1 MDKEVNYQETV
12 SIGDYIIIQK
22 QDYRKVCRITRDG
35 TFTLGKEQVEMSGI
49 INKPYWTT
57 FKMIGP
63 VSSLKNGLKTITLEV
78 AEKAETSENIHKGLA
93 SGSDN
98 RSINDDGTSQK
109 LSKAEIEDLREA
121 GKSSK
126 EIVGYLIEN
135 SSSFSSK
142 TEYSQEK
149 YIKKKETKYCR
160 YLTILKP
167 TVGLLQEI
175 YFRQDPGR
183 VNCLRMDTL
192 SQILSYCDVK
202 SEGKYLLYDGG
213 SCGLAAAAML
223 SRIGANT
230 QGTLINLHPG
240 NQPNLTLVQ
249 AMNFTDEQVKRMLAV
264 NLYTFL
270 RLYYQG
276 DQVILEELAK
286 KYALSALRRQN
297 SENHDGNHQ
306 AKKPRLEP
314 EVEDDSTTTSEEE
327 EKKLNDVIMETDI
340 EAADDL
346 IKTAAFKK
354 PKWFQETKEVV
365 DCLKLSKADGLA
377 IVAKEHP
384 LNIVNALLPYL
395 EVSKP
400 FVIYHCYR
408 EPLQETYVA
417 LKSRKDVINLRLLSN
432 FCRGYQVLP
441 NRTHPEITTND
452 LGGYL
457 LAGYL
462 VS

>member
-1 MDKEVNYQETV
+1 MNQETV
-12 SIGDYIIIQK
+12 SVGNYIIVQK
-22 QDYRKVCRITRDG
+22 QDYRKVCRVSRDG
-35 TFTLGKEQVEMSGI
+35 TFSLGKEQVEMAGV

-63 VSSLKNGLKTITLEV
+63 VSTSKNGLKTITLEV
-78 AEKAETSENIHKGLA
+78 AEKAETSENLHKGLA

-98 RSINDDGTSQK
+98 RSINDDGMSQK

-183 VNCLRMDTL
+183 VNGLRMDTL
-192 SQILSYCDVK
+192 SQLLSYCDVK
-202 SEGKYLLYDGG
+202 SDGKYLLYDGG
-213 SCGLAAAAML
+213 SCGLSAAAML
-223 SRIGANT
+223 SRIGAKT

-240 NQPNLTLVQ
+240 NQPNLTLVH
-249 AMNFTDEQVKRMLAV
+249 AMNFSDEQLKRMLAV

-276 DQVILEELAK
+276 DEVILEELAK
-286 KYALSALRRQN
+286 KYELSALKRRN
-297 SENHDGNHQ
+297 SDHLHGDNNS
-306 AKKPRLEP
+306 KKSRLASD
-314 EVEDDSTTTSEEE
+314 VADDDSTTTSEEE
-327 EKKLNDVIMETDI
+327 EKKLNHVLETVI
-340 EAADDL
+340 EAADDN
-346 IKTAAFKK
+346 IVKTTSFNK
-354 PKWFQETKEVV
+354 PKWFNETKEVV
-365 DCLKLSKADGLA
+365 DCLKASKADGLA

-384 LNIVNALLPYL
+384 LNIVNALLPFL
-395 EVSKP
+395 EASKP
-400 FVIYHCYR
+400 FVIHHCYR

-417 LKSRKDVINLRLLSN
+417 LKSRRDVINLRLLSN

>member
-1 MDKEVNYQETV
+1 MDKEVNCQETV
-12 SIGDYIIIQK
+12 SVGDYIIIQK

-213 SCGLAAAAML
+213 SCGLASAAML

-230 QGTLINLHPG
+230 Q
-240 NQPNLTLVQ
+240 
-249 AMNFTDEQVKRMLAV
+249 
-264 NLYTFL
+264 
-270 RLYYQG
+270 
-276 DQVILEELAK
+276 EELAK

-297 SENHDGNHQ
+297 SENHDVNHQ

-340 EAADDL
+340 EAADEL